1 MNISQRILSAGVVI
15 SAAAFVVTGCAAP
28 TQEIPKAQESTSTES
43 ILTEEQALAL
53 AEKTYTEYLAI
64 SDQIARDGG
73 EGIERLAN
81 FVSKE
86 QLLNERKDI
95 ELIASQ
101 NLIFE
106 GSSRF
111 DSLKIQSFN
120 EDQITGYLC
129 LDLSEAKLINQN
141 GESFASPV
149 AKTPL
154 LVSFSPDSFGGFV
167 LSGSESWSGQ
177 NFC

>member
-1 MNISQRILSAGVVI
+1 MIISKRTVSSAVVI
-15 SAAAFVVTGCAAP
+15 SIATLVLAGCSSTP
-28 TQEIPKAQESTSTES
+28 QEQPQVLESPSSEL

-53 AEKTYTEYLAI
+53 AEKTYAEYLAI

-73 EGIERLAN
+73 EGVERLN
-81 FVSKE
+81 SSVSQK
-86 QLLNERKDI
+86 QLLNERQDI
-95 ELIASQ
+95 EQIVSK
-101 NLIFE
+101 NLKFE
-106 GSSRF
+106 GRSSF

-120 EDQITGYLC
+120 NDQIVGYLC

-141 GESFASPV
+141 GDSVGTTSE
-149 AKTPL
+149 KTPL
-154 LVSFSPDSFGGFV
+154 QVTFSKDSYGGFV